1 MKTQRSKRPA
11 PQVAPEEPVSLH
23 PSTTIFSSD
32 LLTPEEERELLALF
46 WEHKSELV
54 RLLIRHFPRLRSH
67 RPPLEPWPMAQF
79 IRDYCDSDTRLVPA
93 VRRVHDRYIHLKHR
107 LASANI
113 RLAAHVAKRFRHH
126 ALSYADLLQEAL
138 CGLMKAIDRFDVSHG
153 TRLATYATW
162 WIRQTLQIAVARQSH
177 LVSLSPHHLQE
188 LGLLQQES
196 EALAHGGKH
205 LPSPQELASRTGSS
219 LEHLTHLQTATRT
232 PVPLNAVLDDDSDFK
247 LTEAMPDNESQTLRQ
262 SSERQEAIHF
272 LMENLRPRERKVL
285 DLRFGLTGNG
295 THSLRQI
302 GHLLRISKERVRQ
315 IQNRALEKLRASAE
329 RGGWEPS
336 LLLGQ

>member
-1 MKTQRSKRPA
+1 MKTKTRKRPEEA
-11 PQVAPEEPVSLH
+11 APEIAVPFN

-54 RLLIRHFPRLRSH
+54 RLLIRHFPKLRAH

-79 IRDYCDSDTRLVPA
+79 IREQCEDNSQRHVPA
-93 VRRVHDRYIHLKHR
+93 VRRLHDKYIHYKHR

-126 ALSYADLLQEAL
+126 SLSYADLLQEAV
-138 CGLMKAIDRFDVSHG
+138 CGLMQAIDRFDVSHG

-205 LPSPQELASRTGSS
+205 LPSPQELAS
-219 LEHLTHLQTATRT
+219 
-232 PVPLNAVLDDDSDFK
+232 
-247 LTEAMPDNESQTLRQ
+247 
-262 SSERQEAIHF
+262 
-272 LMENLRPRERKVL
+272 
-285 DLRFGLTGNG
+285 
-295 THSLRQI
+295 
-302 GHLLRISKERVRQ
+302 
-315 IQNRALEKLRASAE
+315 
-329 RGGWEPS
+329 
-336 LLLGQ
+336 

>member
-1 MKTQRSKRPA
+1 MKTQRRKRPA

-54 RLLIRHFPRLRSH
+54 RLLIRHFPRLRAH

-79 IRDYCDSDTRLVPA
+79 IRDYCDNDVRQNIH
-93 VRRVHDRYIHLKHR
+93 VRRVHDRYVHCKHR

-126 ALSYADLLQEAL
+126 ALGYSDLLQEAV
-138 CGLMKAIDRFDVSHG
+138 CGLMQAIDRFDVSHG

-177 LVSLSPHHLQE
+177 LVSLS
-188 LGLLQQES
+188 
-196 EALAHGGKH
+196 
-205 LPSPQELASRTGSS
+205 
-219 LEHLTHLQTATRT
+219 
-232 PVPLNAVLDDDSDFK
+232 
-247 LTEAMPDNESQTLRQ
+247 
-262 SSERQEAIHF
+262 
-272 LMENLRPRERKVL
+272 
-285 DLRFGLTGNG
+285 
-295 THSLRQI
+295 QI
-302 GHLLRISKERVRQ
+302 GRLLRISKERVRQ

-329 RGGWEPS
+329 RVGWEPS
-336 LLLGQ
+336 LLLG

>member
-1 MKTQRSKRPA
+1 MMAMKTKRRKRPVELLTEEPTA
-11 PQVAPEEPVSLH
+11 VAPI
-23 PSTTIFSSD
+23 TIFSSD
-32 LLTPEEERELLALF
+32 LLTPEEERGLLADF
-46 WEHKSELV
+46 WETKSELV
-54 RLLIRHFPRLRSH
+54 RVLIRHFSRLRQH
-67 RPPLEPWPMAQF
+67 RPSLEPWPMAQF
-79 IRDYCDSDTRLVPA
+79 IRDHCGDEARSVAP
-93 VRRVHDRYIHLKHR
+93 VRRLHDRYVHLKHR

-126 ALSYADLLQEAL
+126 ALSYADLLQEAV
-138 CGLMKAIDRFDVSHG
+138 CGLMQAIDRFDVSHG

-232 PVPLNAVLDDDSDFK
+232 PVSLNAVLDDDSDFK
-247 LTEAMPDNESQTLRQ
+247 LTEAMPDNESSTLRQ
-262 SSERQEAIHF
+262 HSERQEALQF

-329 RGGWEPS
+329 RVGWEPS
-336 LLLGQ
+336 LLLG

>member
-1 MKTQRSKRPA
+1 MKTVRRKRN
-11 PQVAPEEPVSLH
+11 PEAAKADTAL
-23 PSTTIFSSD
+23 TTFSSD
-32 LLTPEEERELLALF
+32 LLTPEEERELLASF
-46 WEHKSELV
+46 WDCKCELV
-54 RLLIRHFPRLRSH
+54 RVLIRHFDELRPN

-79 IRDYCDSDTRLVPA
+79 IREHCTEAAYALEVSA
-93 VRRVHDRYIHLKHR
+93 VRRLHDRYVHYKHR

-126 ALSYADLLQEAL
+126 ALSYADLLQEAV
-138 CGLMKAIDRFDVSHG
+138 CGLMQAIDRFDVSHG

-232 PVPLNAVLDDDSDFK
+232 PVSLNAVLDDDSDFK
-247 LTEAMPDNESQTLRQ
+247 LTEAMPDTTTQITQTNN
-262 SSERQEAIHF
+262 ERQEALKF

-285 DLRFGLTGNG
+285 DLRFGLTGSG

-329 RGGWEPS
+329 RVGWEPS
-336 LLLGQ
+336 LLLD

>member
-1 MKTQRSKRPA
+1 MAMKTKRRKRPQ
-11 PQVAPEEPVSLH
+11 PVAEEVETPL
-23 PSTTIFSSD
+23 PTTTIFSSD
-32 LLTPEEERELLALF
+32 LLTPEEERELLADF
-46 WEHKSELV
+46 WETKSELV
-54 RLLIRHFPRLRSH
+54 RVLIRSFSRLRQH
-67 RPPLEPWPMAQF
+67 RPALEPWPMAQF
-79 IRDYCDSDTRLVPA
+79 IRDHCAAEARSVTA
-93 VRRVHDRYIHLKHR
+93 VRRLHDRYVHLKHR

-126 ALSYADLLQEAL
+126 ALSYADLLQEAV
-138 CGLMKAIDRFDVSHG
+138 CGLMQAIDRFDVSHG

-232 PVPLNAVLDDDSDFK
+232 PVSLNAVLDDDSDFK
-247 LTEAMPDNESQTLRQ
+247 LTEAMPDNESTTVRQ
-262 SSERQEAIHF
+262 NSERQEALSF

-329 RGGWEPS
+329 RVGWEPS
-336 LLLGQ
+336 LLLG

>member
-1 MKTQRSKRPA
+1 MKTQRRKRPA
-11 PQVAPEEPVSLH
+11 TPEAPEETVSLN
-23 PSTTIFSSD
+23 PTTTIFSSD

-54 RLLIRHFPRLRSH
+54 RVLIRHFPRLRAH

-79 IRDYCDSDTRLVPA
+79 IRDYCDSTVRKVPA
-93 VRRVHDRYIHLKHR
+93 IRRVHDRYIHCKHR

-113 RLAAHVAKRFRHH
+113 RLAAHVAKRFRHL
-126 ALSYADLLQEAL
+126 ALGYSDLLQEAV
-138 CGLMKAIDRFDVSHG
+138 CGLMQAIDRFDVSHG

-196 EALAHGGKH
+196 EALAHGGQH
-205 LPSPQELASRTGSS
+205 LPSPQELAHRTGSS
-219 LEHLTHLQTATRT
+219 LEHLTHLQTATRA
-232 PVPLNAVLDDDSDFK
+232 PVSLNAVLDDDSDFK
-247 LTEAMPDNESQTLRQ
+247 LTEAMPDNESNVLQQ
-262 SSERQEAIHF
+262 NNERQEALSF
-272 LMENLRPRERKVL
+272 LMENLRPRERRVL

-315 IQNRALEKLRASAE
+315 IQNRALEKLRSSAE
-329 RGGWEPS
+329 RVGWEPN
-336 LLLGQ
+336 LLLE